1 MKIATFKE
9 WDLTS
14 LDDAFGLS
22 QVWDSPKLQDWQNI
36 VTEIDDFET
45 KTILNLQ
52 KPLIRGGR
60 AWNEVELENK
70 FISPL
75 ILTAGI
81 ENDNIGY
88 FLERPLKGIVGDYE
102 LSGIVDGIIATG
114 FRDPKKPFFCMHEYK
129 RSVENQ
135 GSPDA
140 QTLSAMLVAR
150 EKNNN
155 ENPIYGMFIVGLHWS
170 FIILDGNQY
179 CISKDYNADDDDI
192 FTIFQM
198 LKALK
203 VIIVRDLM

>member
-88 FLERPLKGIVGDYE
+88 FLERHLKGIVGDYE

-140 QTLSAMLVAR
+140 QVLAAMLVAR
-150 EKNNN
+150 AYNNTEK
-155 ENPIYGMFIVGLHWS
+155 PIYGMFIVGLHWS